1 MSAVLEPIG
10 DVEVIDRAEINNGK
24 ALVAYSRTE
33 AGLMALKKDLAG
45 KTYDLATV
53 KGNEAARQDR
63 QRCVSLRTAL
73 DKKRLEFKRP
83 VLDIG
88 KLIDAEAK
96 RITDEILALEAP
108 IDAAIKADEERRE
121 KIRAEKAAAEAARQQ
136 RHRDG
141 IAKIRA
147 YADAARLPGMT
158 AERLLKGLS
167 ALEAMIID
175 PAAWEEFATEAAHVL
190 AETTAA
196 VKDEHAAMVE
206 REAEA
211 ARLAQQAKEQAERQA
226 ELDRIAAEQAA
237 KDAAIAEQQAEI
249 ARQRAELEA
258 KQRAA
263 VEAEAKRLKDEHD
276 RAAEA
281 AFAALREAEK
291 AEAIEPERAQRIGG
305 LIASVVADSVIADA
319 AQIPVGQV
327 MESVEPAAA
336 PVLADDG
343 KRWKLGEIAALF
355 GVGITAETVRS
366 LGIEPVA
373 TDKRALLFT
382 TLQVV
387 ELRTALVAHLMSV
400 EIEYP
405 A

>member
-10 DVEVIDRAEINNGK
+10 DVEVIDRAEISNGK

-33 AGLMALKKDLAG
+33 AGLLALKEDLAG

-63 QRCVSLRTAL
+63 QRCVSLRTSL
-73 DKKRLEFKRP
+73 EKKRLEFKRP

-141 IAKIRA
+141 IAKIRS

-167 ALEAMIID
+167 ALEAMTID
-175 PAAWEEFATEAAHVL
+175 PAAWEEFATEAAYVL

-196 VKDEHAAMVE
+196 VKAEHAAMVE

-211 ARLAQQAKEQAERQA
+211 ARLAQQAKEQAEREA
-226 ELDRIAAEQAA
+226 ELDRIAAQQAA
-237 KDAAIAEQQAEI
+237 AAAAIAEQQAEI

-258 KQRAA
+258 RQRAA
-263 VEAEAKRLKDEHD
+263 AEAEAQRLQDEQD
-276 RAAEA
+276 REDARRRALWLEAQAALPAAPIPMQVAADLDAAPAARADEVATLKLGTICERLGFTMTA
-281 AFAALREAEK
+281 AFINE
-291 AEAIEPERAQRIGG
+291 
-305 LIASVVADSVIADA
+305 
-319 AQIPVGQV
+319 
-327 MESVEPAAA
+327 M
-336 PVLADDG
+336 
-343 KRWKLGEIAALF
+343 
-355 GVGITAETVRS
+355 
-366 LGIEPVA
+366 LGIQCRA
-373 TDKRALLFT
+373 TDKRAMLYF
-382 TLQVV
+382 
-387 ELRTALVAHLMSV
+387 ESDFGRICDALVEHIVCVS
-400 EIEYP
+400 EGEP

>member
-1 MSAVLEPIG
+1 MSAVLEPQAAE
-10 DVEVIDRAEINNGK
+10 VEVIDRAEINNGK

-33 AGLMALKKDLAG
+33 AGLLALKEDLAG

-121 KIRAEKAAAEAARQQ
+121 KIRLEKAAAEAERQQ

-141 IAKIRA
+141 IAKIRS

-167 ALEAMIID
+167 ALEGMTID

-196 VKDEHAAMVE
+196 VKAEHAAMVE

-211 ARLAQQAKEQAERQA
+211 ARLAQQAKEQAERKA
-226 ELDRIAAEQAA
+226 SLASKSKEWLE
-237 KDAAIAEQQAEI
+237 AAILDGEYNDFI
-249 ARQRAELEA
+249 RQRADNDGEDHG
-258 KQRAA
+258 
-263 VEAEAKRLKDEHD
+263 KRIPYIGWFWRHIEFSQPTSIPIGDCGEFIGFMANNKWDYPERCLTED
-276 RAAEA
+276 EA
-281 AFAALREAEK
+281 AHVR
-291 AEAIEPERAQRIGG
+291 GG
-305 LIASVVADSVIADA
+305 RLPSATAGPSSAWAS
-319 AQIPVGQV
+319 
-327 MESVEPAAA
+327 
-336 PVLADDG
+336 
-343 KRWKLGEIAALF
+343 
-355 GVGITAETVRS
+355 
-366 LGIEPVA
+366 
-373 TDKRALLFT
+373 
-382 TLQVV
+382 
-387 ELRTALVAHLMSV
+387 
-400 EIEYP
+400 
-405 A
+405 